1 VEESGLRLA
10 GGWREREQTVGGRSA
25 LRRNAARF
33 LDAFEYD
40 DRSTGL
46 KHACAVN
53 VCFVGVCPLNICA
66 DNTASCC
73 ARNNIGLNPAGGRRG
88 CSGRSS
94 GRRPNAQSRN
104 QQSTREC

>member
-40 DRSTGL
+40 KRSTGL
-46 KHACAVN
+46 KHACAVS
-53 VCFVGVCPLNICA
+53 VCPLNICA
-66 DNTASCC
+66 DNTAICC
-73 ARNNIGLNPAGGRRG
+73 AGNNIGLNPAGGRRG